1 MSPPAPADAPAVTPQ
16 LLRDWPLPTLD
27 EGGSKHD
34 RGTVLVVG
42 GADSTPGAVLLAGI
56 AALRAGAG
64 RLQIA
69 TVEATAVALGV
80 TIPEA
85 RVVGLPAG
93 PGGTVAAA
101 AADQVLE
108 LAADAA
114 TVVLGPGLLDKDETR
129 ALLAAVL
136 PLLECEAV
144 LLDAIA
150 LTAVAGEES
159 LTRGLANLVV
169 TPNSGELAALL
180 TGEELEGRAA
190 AARVAQR
197 YAAVV
202 ATRGWAVCPDGSAWR
217 DEAGGVG
224 LGTSGSGDVLAG
236 VVGGLLARGA
246 EPAQAAVWGQY
257 LHAAAGDRLVARTG
271 RIGFLAREV
280 LDELPQVLTSLS
292 G

>member
-1 MSPPAPADAPAVTPQ
+1 MSPPAPAEAPAVTPQ

-69 TVEATAVALGV
+69 TVTATAVALGV

-85 RVVGLPAG
+85 RVVGLAAG
-93 PGGTVAAA
+93 PSGSVSAT

-108 LAADAA
+108 LAASAA
-114 TVVLGPGLLDKDETR
+114 TVVLGPGLLDRDETH

-136 PLLECEAV
+136 PRLECDAV

-150 LTAVAGEES
+150 LTAVAGEEA
-159 LTRGLANLVV
+159 LTRGLPHLVL
-169 TPNSGELAALL
+169 TPNGGELSALL
-180 TGEELEGRAA
+180 AGEELEGREA
-190 AARVAQR
+190 AARVAER
-197 YAAVV
+197 YATVV
-202 ATRGWAVCPDGSAWR
+202 ATRGWAACPDGRAWR

-236 VVGGLLARGA
+236 VIGGLLARGA